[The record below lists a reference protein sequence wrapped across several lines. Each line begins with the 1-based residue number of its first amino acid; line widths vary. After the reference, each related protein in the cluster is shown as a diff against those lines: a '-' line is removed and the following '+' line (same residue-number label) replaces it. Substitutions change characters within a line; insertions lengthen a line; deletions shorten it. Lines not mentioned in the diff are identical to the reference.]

1 MTAHPVHRRA
11 AGPGSPSATCGVTH
25 STPQHRG
32 RPMMPVPLF
41 RRCRALLVAVVAV
54 PMLILVLAAAFL
66 PAGRAEA
73 SPVRSTRTAAAARA
87 AAGTRAA
94 ARASLP
100 VNYNF
105 LAGVAAALVNPSASP
120 PGANNWSCKPS
131 TAHPYPVVL
140 VNGTGED
147 MADGFSALS
156 PLLFDNGYCVFAANF
171 GGSPGNLLQGTG
183 DITQSAAQL
192 SSFVSQVLAAT
203 GAAKVDLVGH
213 SQGGMMPRYYLKFL
227 GGASRV
233 QTLVGLAPSSHG
245 TTLDG
250 LATLET
256 ELATVL
262 PGISSALGSACQ
274 ACAQQI
280 AGSSFMTTLNA
291 GGDTV
296 AGPTYT
302 VIETRNDEIVTPYTS
317 AFLSGPNVTN
327 IVLQNVCPLDQ
338 TDHIGIADDTVALHL
353 VLNALDPAHPQAVP
367 CVPVLPILGG

>member
-1 MTAHPVHRRA
+1 MPIPLPLPTHPRR
-11 AGPGSPSATCGVTH
+11 S
-25 STPQHRG
+25 
-32 RPMMPVPLF
+32 
-41 RRCRALLVAVVAV
+41 RRRRW
-54 PMLILVLAAAFL
+54 LAAAAVAGPALTVALTAAL
-66 PAGRAEA
+66 PAG
-73 SPVRSTRTAAAARA
+73 TAAASPAQAARP
-87 AAGTRAA
+87 AAGAN
-94 ARASLP
+94 LP
-100 VNYNF
+100 VTYNF
-105 LAGVAAALVNPSASP
+105 LVGVAAALANPSASP

-131 TAHPYPVVL
+131 AAHPYPVVL

-156 PLLFDNGYCVFAANF
+156 PLLADNGYCVFAANV

-183 DITQSAAQL
+183 DITQSAAEL
-192 SSFVSQVLAAT
+192 ATFVTQVLSTT
-203 GAAKVDLVGH
+203 GAAKVDIVGH

-227 GGASRV
+227 GGAAKV
-233 QTLVGLAPSSHG
+233 QTLVGLAPSNHG
-245 TTLDG
+245 TSLDG

-262 PGISSALGSACQ
+262 PGISSALGSACE

-280 AGSSFMTTLNA
+280 AGSSFLTNLNA

-296 AGPTYT
+296 AGPSYT

-317 AFLSGPNVTN
+317 AFLSGPDVTN
-327 IVLQNVCPLDQ
+327 ILLQNVCPLDQ

-353 VLNALDPAHPQAVP
+353 VLNALDPAHPQTVP

>member
-1 MTAHPVHRRA
+1 
-11 AGPGSPSATCGVTH
+11 
-25 STPQHRG
+25 
-32 RPMMPVPLF
+32 MMPAPLF
-41 RRCRALLVAVVAV
+41 RRCRALLAAAVAV
-54 PMLILVLAAAFL
+54 PMLILVLAAAVL
-66 PAGRAEA
+66 PAGRAAA
-73 SPVRSTRTAAAARA
+73 SPVRSARTVASTSATAK
-87 AAGTRAA
+87 TRAA
-94 ARASLP
+94 ASPSLP

-105 LAGVAAALVNPSASP
+105 LAGVAAALVNPSAAP

-131 TAHPYPVVL
+131 AAHPYPVVL

-156 PLLFDNGYCVFAANF
+156 PLLADNGYCVFAANF

-192 SSFVSQVLAAT
+192 SSFVSQVLGTT
-203 GAAKVDLVGH
+203 GAVRVDLVGH

-227 GGASRV
+227 GGASKV
-233 QTLVGLAPSSHG
+233 QTLVGLAPSNHG

-262 PGISSALGSACQ
+262 PGISSALGSACE

-296 AGPTYT
+296 PGPSYT
-302 VIETRNDEIVTPYTS
+302 VIETRNDEIVTPYAS

>member
-1 MTAHPVHRRA
+1 MPIPLPLPAQLRRFRHRRWLA
-11 AGPGSPSATCGVTH
+11 AAT
-25 STPQHRG
+25 
-32 RPMMPVPLF
+32 
-41 RRCRALLVAVVAV
+41 VAV
-54 PMLILVLAAAFL
+54 PALNLALTAVL
-66 PAGRAEA
+66 PAG
-73 SPVRSTRTAAAARA
+73 TAAASPASPARA
-87 AAGTRAA
+87 ASPAQATPPAGTT
-94 ARASLP
+94 LP
-100 VNYNF
+100 FTYNF
-105 LAGVAAALVNPSASP
+105 LAGVARAMANPSASP
-120 PGANNWSCKPS
+120 PGANNWACKPS
-131 TAHPYPVVL
+131 AAHPYPVVL

-233 QTLVGLAPSSHG
+233 QTLVGLAPSNHG

-250 LATLET
+250 LAILET
-256 ELATVL
+256 ELATVI
-262 PGISSALGSACQ
+262 PGISSALSSACE

-302 VIETRNDEIVTPYTS
+302 VIETRNDEIVT
-317 AFLSGPNVTN
+317 
-327 IVLQNVCPLDQ
+327 
-338 TDHIGIADDTVALHL
+338 
-353 VLNALDPAHPQAVP
+353 
-367 CVPVLPILGG
+367 

>member
-1 MTAHPVHRRA
+1 
-11 AGPGSPSATCGVTH
+11 
-25 STPQHRG
+25 
-32 RPMMPVPLF
+32 MPVPLF
-41 RRCRALLVAVVAV
+41 RRRRLLFLAVAAM
-54 PMLILVLAAAFL
+54 PMLILALVMAAL
-66 PAGRAEA
+66 PASRAAA
-73 SPVRSTRTAAAARA
+73 SPVRESRA
-87 AAGTRAA
+87 AAS
-94 ARASLP
+94 ASLP

-105 LAGVAAALVNPSASP
+105 LAGVVAALANPSASP
-120 PGANNWSCKPS
+120 PGANNWSCRPS
-131 TAHPYPVVL
+131 AAHPYPVVL

-156 PLLFDNGYCVFAANF
+156 PLLADNGYCVFASNF
-171 GGSPGNLLQGTG
+171 GGTPGSLIQGTG
-183 DITQSAAQL
+183 DITQSAAEL
-192 SSFVSQVLAAT
+192 ASFVTQVLAAT
-203 GAAKVDLVGH
+203 GAPKVDLVGH

-227 GGASRV
+227 GGAPKV
-233 QTLVGLAPSSHG
+233 ETLVGLAPSNHG

-256 ELATVL
+256 ELATVI
-262 PGISSALGSACQ
+262 PGISSALGSACE

-317 AFLSGPNVTN
+317 AFLSGPAVTN

>member
-1 MTAHPVHRRA
+1 MHIPLPLPPHPRRSRHRRWLA
-11 AGPGSPSATCGVTH
+11 AA
-25 STPQHRG
+25 
-32 RPMMPVPLF
+32 
-41 RRCRALLVAVVAV
+41 AVAV
-54 PMLILVLAAAFL
+54 PALALTVAL
-66 PAGRAEA
+66 PAG
-73 SPVRSTRTAAAARA
+73 TAAAS
-87 AAGTRAA
+87 A
-94 ARASLP
+94 ARATSSTKAARPAANLP
-100 VNYNF
+100 VTYNF
-105 LAGVAAALVNPSASP
+105 LAGVAAALANPSASP

-131 TAHPYPVVL
+131 AAHPYPVVL

-156 PLLFDNGYCVFAANF
+156 PLLADNGYCVFAANF

-183 DITQSAAQL
+183 DITQSAAEL
-192 SSFVSQVLAAT
+192 ATFVTQVLGVT

-227 GGASRV
+227 GGAARV
-233 QTLVGLAPSSHG
+233 QTLVGLAPSNHG
-245 TTLDG
+245 TSLDG

-262 PGISSALGSACQ
+262 PGISSALGGACA

-280 AGSSFMTTLNA
+280 AGSSFLTSLNA

-296 AGPTYT
+296 AGPSYT

-317 AFLSGPNVTN
+317 AFLSGADVTN
-327 IVLQNVCPLDQ
+327 ILLQNVCPLDQ

>member
-1 MTAHPVHRRA
+1 MHIPLPLPPHPRRSRHRRWLA
-11 AGPGSPSATCGVTH
+11 AA
-25 STPQHRG
+25 
-32 RPMMPVPLF
+32 
-41 RRCRALLVAVVAV
+41 AVAV
-54 PMLILVLAAAFL
+54 PALALTVAL
-66 PAGRAEA
+66 PAGPAAA
-73 SPVRSTRTAAAARA
+73 SATRSTSSTKAPRPAAN
-87 AAGTRAA
+87 
-94 ARASLP
+94 LP
-100 VNYNF
+100 VTYNF
-105 LAGVAAALVNPSASP
+105 LAGVAAALANPSASP

-131 TAHPYPVVL
+131 AAHPYPVVL

-171 GGSPGNLLQGTG
+171 GGAPGNLLQGTG
-183 DITQSAAQL
+183 DITQSAAEL
-192 SSFVSQVLAAT
+192 ATFVTQVLSTT
-203 GAAKVDLVGH
+203 GAAKADIVGH

-227 GGASRV
+227 GGAAKV
-233 QTLVGLAPSSHG
+233 QTLVGLAPSNHG

-262 PGISSALGSACQ
+262 PGVSSALGSACE

-280 AGSSFMTTLNA
+280 VGASFLTHLNA
-291 GGDTV
+291 GGDAV
-296 AGPTYT
+296 PGPTYT
-302 VIETRNDEIVTPYTS
+302 VIETRNDEIVTPYPS
-317 AFLSGPNVTN
+317 AFLSGANVTN

>member
-1 MTAHPVHRRA
+1 MPI
-11 AGPGSPSATCGVTH
+11 PPSA
-25 STPQHRG
+25 
-32 RPMMPVPLF
+32 L
-41 RRCRALLVAVVAV
+41 RALRR
-54 PMLILVLAAAFL
+54 PRRRWFLAAAAAVPALALALTATL
-66 PAGRAEA
+66 PAG
-73 SPVRSTRTAAAARA
+73 TAAAS
-87 AAGTRAA
+87 A
-94 ARASLP
+94 ARPAAHTSLP
-100 VNYNF
+100 VTYNF
-105 LAGVAAALVNPSASP
+105 LAGVAAALANPSASP
-120 PGANNWSCKPS
+120 PGANEACQPS
-131 TAHPYPVVL
+131 AAHPYPVVL

-156 PLLFDNGYCVFAANF
+156 PLLADNGYCVFAANF

-183 DITQSAAQL
+183 DITQSAAEL
-192 SSFVSQVLAAT
+192 ASFVTQVLAAT
-203 GAAKVDLVGH
+203 GASKVDLVGH

-227 GGASRV
+227 GGAAKV
-233 QTLVGLAPSSHG
+233 QTLVGLAPSNHG

-262 PGISSALGSACQ
+262 PGVSTTLGSACQ

-280 AGSSFMTTLNA
+280 AGSSFLTSLNA

-317 AFLSGPNVTN
+317 AFLSGPHVTN

-353 VLNALDPAHPQAVP
+353 VLNALDPAHPQLVP

>member
-1 MTAHPVHRRA
+1 LTAAPALALALALALTA
-11 AGPGSPSATCGVTH
+11 A
-25 STPQHRG
+25 
-32 RPMMPVPLF
+32 
-41 RRCRALLVAVVAV
+41 
-54 PMLILVLAAAFL
+54 L
-66 PAGRAEA
+66 PAG
-73 SPVRSTRTAAAARA
+73 TAAASAAKPARPE
-87 AAGTRAA
+87 

-100 VNYNF
+100 VTYNF
-105 LAGVAAALVNPSASP
+105 LTGVAAALVNPSAAP
-120 PGANNWSCKPS
+120 PGANNWSCQPS
-131 TAHPYPVVL
+131 AAHPYPVVL

-156 PLLFDNGYCVFAANF
+156 PLLADNGYCVFAANF
-171 GGSPGNLLQGTG
+171 GGAPGNLLQGTG
-183 DITQSAAQL
+183 DITQSAAEL
-192 SSFVSQVLAAT
+192 ASFVTQVLAAT
-203 GAAKVDLVGH
+203 GASKVDMVGH

-227 GGASRV
+227 GGAPKV
-233 QTLVGLAPSSHG
+233 QTLVGLAPSNHG

-280 AGSSFMTTLNA
+280 AGSPFMTSLNA

-317 AFLSGPNVTN
+317 AFLSGPHVTD

-353 VLNALDPAHPQAVP
+353 VLNALDPAHPQIVP

>member
-1 MTAHPVHRRA
+1 
-11 AGPGSPSATCGVTH
+11 
-25 STPQHRG
+25 
-32 RPMMPVPLF
+32 MPVPLF
-41 RRCRALLVAVVAV
+41 RRHRRLLFLAVAAV
-54 PMLILVLAAAFL
+54 PMLILALVAAALAA
-66 PAGRAEA
+66 
-73 SPVRSTRTAAAARA
+73 SRA
-87 AAGTRAA
+87 AASPIRSSRVT

-105 LAGVAAALVNPSASP
+105 LAGVAAALANPSASP
-120 PGANNWSCKPS
+120 PGANNWSCRPS
-131 TAHPYPVVL
+131 AAHPYPVVL

-147 MADGFSALS
+147 MADGFSALA
-156 PLLFDNGYCVFAANF
+156 PLLADNGYCVFASNF
-171 GGSPGNLLQGTG
+171 GGTPGNLLQGTG
-183 DITQSAAQL
+183 DITQSAAEL
-192 SSFVSQVLAAT
+192 ASFVTQVLAAT
-203 GAAKVDLVGH
+203 GASKVDLVGH

-227 GGASRV
+227 GGAPKV
-233 QTLVGLAPSSHG
+233 ETLVGLAPSNHG

-250 LATLET
+250 LVTLT
-256 ELATVL
+256 SELATVL
-262 PGISSALGSACQ
+262 PGISSALGSACE

-280 AGSSFMTTLNA
+280 VGSSFLTTLNA

-296 AGPTYT
+296 SGPTYT

-317 AFLSGPNVTN
+317 AFLSGPAVTN

>member
-1 MTAHPVHRRA
+1 MHIPLPLPPHPRRSRHRRWLA
-11 AGPGSPSATCGVTH
+11 AA
-25 STPQHRG
+25 
-32 RPMMPVPLF
+32 
-41 RRCRALLVAVVAV
+41 AVAV
-54 PMLILVLAAAFL
+54 PALTVALTATL
-66 PAGRAEA
+66 PAG
-73 SPVRSTRTAAAARA
+73 TAAASSARVTSSA
-87 AAGTRAA
+87 KA
-94 ARASLP
+94 ARPAANLP
-100 VNYNF
+100 VTYNF
-105 LAGVAAALVNPSASP
+105 LAGVAAALANPSASP

-131 TAHPYPVVL
+131 AAHPYPVVL

-156 PLLFDNGYCVFAANF
+156 PLLADNGYCVFAANF

-183 DITQSAAQL
+183 DITQSAAEL
-192 SSFVSQVLAAT
+192 ATFVTQVLGAT

-227 GGASRV
+227 GGAARV
-233 QTLVGLAPSSHG
+233 QTLVGLAPSNHG
-245 TTLDG
+245 TSLDG

-262 PGISSALGSACQ
+262 PGISSALGGACA

-280 AGSSFMTTLNA
+280 AGSSFLTSLNA

-296 AGPTYT
+296 AGPSYT

-317 AFLSGPNVTN
+317 AFLSGADVTN
-327 IVLQNVCPLDQ
+327 ILLQNVCPLDQ

>member
-1 MTAHPVHRRA
+1 MIA
-11 AGPGSPSATCGVTH
+11 
-25 STPQHRG
+25 
-32 RPMMPVPLF
+32 PLF
-41 RRCRALLVAVVAV
+41 RRCRALFLAAVAV
-54 PMLILVLAAAFL
+54 PMLILVLTAAIL
-66 PAGRAEA
+66 PAGRAAA
-73 SPVRSTRTAAAARA
+73 SPVRSTTTSSRA
-87 AAGTRAA
+87 PGAG
-94 ARASLP
+94 LP

-105 LAGVAAALVNPSASP
+105 LAGVAAALANPNAAP
-120 PGANNWSCKPS
+120 PGANNWSCRPS
-131 TAHPYPVVL
+131 AAHPYPVVL

-156 PLLFDNGYCVFAANF
+156 PLLADNGYCVFAANF
-171 GGSPGNLLQGTG
+171 GGSPGSLIQGVG

-192 SSFVSQVLAAT
+192 GSFVSQVLTAT

-233 QTLVGLAPSSHG
+233 QTLVGLAPSNHG

-250 LATLET
+250 LAILET
-256 ELATVL
+256 ELATVI
-262 PGISSALGSACQ
+262 PGISSALNSACT

-296 AGPTYT
+296 AGPSYT

-317 AFLSGPNVTN
+317 AFLSGPDVTN

-353 VLNALDPAHPQAVP
+353 VLNALDPAHPQPVP

>member
-1 MTAHPVHRRA
+1 
-11 AGPGSPSATCGVTH
+11 
-25 STPQHRG
+25 
-32 RPMMPVPLF
+32 MPAPLF
-41 RRCRALLVAVVAV
+41 RRCRALLVAAVAV
-54 PMLILVLAAAFL
+54 PMLILALAAAVV
-66 PAGRAEA
+66 PAGRAAA
-73 SPVRSTRTAAAARA
+73 SPVRSDRTVAGTGAAVN
-87 AAGTRAA
+87 TRAA
-94 ARASLP
+94 ASASLP

-120 PGANNWSCKPS
+120 PGANNWSCRPS
-131 TAHPYPVVL
+131 PAHPYPVVL

-156 PLLFDNGYCVFAANF
+156 PLLVDNGYCVFAANF
-171 GGSPGNLLQGTG
+171 GGSPGSLLQGTG

-192 SSFVSQVLAAT
+192 ASFVSQVLATT

-227 GGASRV
+227 GGASKV
-233 QTLVGLAPSSHG
+233 QTLVGLAPSNHG

-262 PGISSALGSACQ
+262 PGISSALGSACE

-296 AGPTYT
+296 PGPTYT

-317 AFLSGPNVTN
+317 AFLSGANVTN

>member
-1 MTAHPVHRRA
+1 
-11 AGPGSPSATCGVTH
+11 
-25 STPQHRG
+25 
-32 RPMMPVPLF
+32 MPAPLF

-54 PMLILVLAAAFL
+54 PMLILVLAAAVL

-73 SPVRSTRTAAAARA
+73 SPVRSARTVAGASAAVS
-87 AAGTRAA
+87 TRAA
-94 ARASLP
+94 ASASLP

-120 PGANNWSCKPS
+120 PGANNWSCRPS

-156 PLLFDNGYCVFAANF
+156 PLLVDNGYCVFAANF

-192 SSFVSQVLAAT
+192 SSFVSQVLATT

-227 GGASRV
+227 GGAPKV
-233 QTLVGLAPSSHG
+233 QTLVGLAPSNHG

-262 PGISSALGSACQ
+262 PGISSALGSACE

-296 AGPTYT
+296 PGPTYT

-317 AFLSGPNVTN
+317 AFLSGANVTN

-353 VLNALDPAHPQAVP
+353 VLNALDPAHRQAVP

>member
-1 MTAHPVHRRA
+1 MHIPLPLPPHPRRSRHRRWLA
-11 AGPGSPSATCGVTH
+11 AA
-25 STPQHRG
+25 
-32 RPMMPVPLF
+32 
-41 RRCRALLVAVVAV
+41 AVAV
-54 PMLILVLAAAFL
+54 PALALTVAL
-66 PAGRAEA
+66 PAG
-73 SPVRSTRTAAAARA
+73 TAAAS
-87 AAGTRAA
+87 A
-94 ARASLP
+94 ARATSSTKAARPAANLP
-100 VNYNF
+100 VTYNF
-105 LAGVAAALVNPSASP
+105 LAGVAAALANPSASP

-131 TAHPYPVVL
+131 AAHPYPVVL

-156 PLLFDNGYCVFAANF
+156 PLLADNGYCVFAANF

-183 DITQSAAQL
+183 DITQSAAEL
-192 SSFVSQVLAAT
+192 ATFVTQVLGAT

-227 GGASRV
+227 GGAARV
-233 QTLVGLAPSSHG
+233 QTLVGLAPSNHG
-245 TTLDG
+245 TSLDG

-262 PGISSALGSACQ
+262 PGISSALGGACA

-280 AGSSFMTTLNA
+280 AGSSFLTSLNA

-296 AGPTYT
+296 AGPSYT

-317 AFLSGPNVTN
+317 AFLSGADVTN
-327 IVLQNVCPLDQ
+327 ILLQNVCPLDQ

>member
-1 MTAHPVHRRA
+1 MPIPLPLHTQPRHSRRRRWLAAATVAVPALTLALTVTLPAGTAAASPTRA
-11 AGPGSPSATCGVTH
+11 AGPA
-25 STPQHRG
+25 Q
-32 RPMMPVPLF
+32 
-41 RRCRALLVAVVAV
+41 
-54 PMLILVLAAAFL
+54 
-66 PAGRAEA
+66 
-73 SPVRSTRTAAAARA
+73 AARPA
-87 AAGTRAA
+87 ANTS
-94 ARASLP
+94 ASANLP
-100 VNYNF
+100 VTYNF

-131 TAHPYPVVL
+131 AAHPYPVVL

-156 PLLFDNGYCVFAANF
+156 PLLADNGYCVFAANF
-171 GGSPGNLLQGTG
+171 GGTPGNLLQGTG
-183 DITQSAAQL
+183 DITQSAAEL
-192 SSFVSQVLAAT
+192 ATFVSQVLSTT

-227 GGASRV
+227 GGAPKV
-233 QTLVGLAPSSHG
+233 ETLVGLAPSNHG

-262 PGISSALGSACQ
+262 PGVSSALGSACA

-280 AGSSFMTTLNA
+280 AGSSFLANLNA

-296 AGPTYT
+296 AGPSYT
-302 VIETRNDEIVTPYTS
+302 VIETRNDEIVTPFTS
-317 AFLSGPNVTN
+317 AFLSGPDVTN

>member
-1 MTAHPVHRRA
+1 MGDQRCPSRY
-11 AGPGSPSATCGVTH
+11 PPSAPVAPGAGG
-25 STPQHRG
+25 PWPP
-32 RPMMPVPLF
+32 RPPWPW
-41 RRCRALLVAVVAV
+41 R
-54 PMLILVLAAAFL
+54 L
-66 PAGRAEA
+66 PAA
-73 SPVRSTRTAAAARA
+73 TAAASPAQ
-87 AAGTRAA
+87 A
-94 ARASLP
+94 ARPAAHASLP
-100 VNYNF
+100 VTYNF
-105 LAGVAAALVNPSASP
+105 LAGVAAALANPSASP
-120 PGANNWSCKPS
+120 PGANKACQPS
-131 TAHPYPVVL
+131 AAHPYPVVL

-156 PLLFDNGYCVFAANF
+156 PLLADNGYCVFAANF
-171 GGSPGNLLQGTG
+171 GGAPGNLLQGTG
-183 DITQSAAQL
+183 DIAQSAAEL
-192 SSFVSQVLAAT
+192 ASFVTQVLAAT
-203 GAAKVDLVGH
+203 GASKVDLVGH

-227 GGASRV
+227 GGAPKV
-233 QTLVGLAPSSHG
+233 QTLVGLAPSNHG

-262 PGISSALGSACQ
+262 PGVSSALGSACQ

-280 AGSSFMTTLNA
+280 AGSPFLTSLNA

-317 AFLSGPNVTN
+317 AFLSGPHVTN

-353 VLNALDPAHPQAVP
+353 VLNALDPAHPQLVP